1 MLNFME
7 GTCKVAFRL
16 RKGAW
21 NLTNEHAACTCLF
34 SWDSLDIQISKSF
47 LSPAMESQVALGSC
61 LRVLVLLPCGGT
73 LAAGDSPWLRRDL

>member
-1 MLNFME
+1 ME
-7 GTCKVAFRL
+7 SNKRT
-16 RKGAW
+16 
-21 NLTNEHAACTCLF
+21 CTCLF

-47 LSPAMESQVALGSC
+47 LSPAMESQVAIGSC